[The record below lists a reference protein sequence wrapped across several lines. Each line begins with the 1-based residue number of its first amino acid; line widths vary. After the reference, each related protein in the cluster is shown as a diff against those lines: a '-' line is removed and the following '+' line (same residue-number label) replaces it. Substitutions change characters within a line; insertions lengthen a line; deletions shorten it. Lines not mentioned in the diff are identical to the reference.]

1 MTALL
6 GCALAI
12 VGAVSSVAMVLAGLD
27 ARGALGVACCG
38 VLVCGLA
45 SRAPRWWP

>member
-1 MTALL
+1 VTALL
-6 GCALAI
+6 GCALAV

-27 ARGALGVACCG
+27 ARGALGVAVCG
-38 VLVCGLA
+38 VIVCGLA

>member
-1 MTALL
+1 VTALL

-27 ARGALGVACCG
+27 ARGALGVAVCG
-38 VLVCGLA
+38 VIVCGVA